1 MCYNKHMKMI
11 LNGEERELFI
21 EYKKKKH
28 TNLVISPEGFI
39 TIRAPKG
46 TSESEIRKMI
56 EPLVPKIEKKLIEI
70 QKNKEIYQEGSF
82 NSEDKFKL
90 FGEYKTFDEFG
101 LDKNNPDDLKKFY
114 TNELKTKLDEILKF
128 YSKDMRVKYK
138 GFKITETK
146 TTWGTCNTDKNLTFN
161 LRLAMAPIE
170 SVEYVVVHELAHL
183 KHMNHDKSFWTFVGK
198 TLPDYKERQKY
209 LKTYG
214 QFMQI

>member
-1 MCYNKHMKMI
+1 MKMI

-46 TSESEIRKMI
+46 TSELEIRKLV
-56 EPLVPKIEKKLIEI
+56 EPLLPKIEKKLIEI

-82 NSEDKFKL
+82 NNEEKFKL

-101 LDKNNPDDLKKFY
+101 LDKNNPEDLKKFY
-114 TNELKTKLDEILKF
+114 TNELKTKLNELLKF
-128 YSKDMRVKYK
+128 YSKEMKVKYK

-146 TTWGTCNTDKNLTFN
+146 TIWGTCNTDKNLTFN
-161 LRLAMAPIE
+161 LRLAMAPME

-209 LKTYG
+209 LKKYG